1 MCHED
6 FLELPCRSESA
17 RVGRRRVVER
27 LGEWGITPDDVA
39 YPQLHSVALVASE
52 LLTNAVKF
60 CTGKIRVNL
69 TAHHD
74 HIEIAVTDD
83 NPQLAEVKHSDP
95 LSTGG
100 RGLQLV
106 QSMAETWG
114 QRRGDCEKTVWAR
127 LTIPAGSRV
136 AYGCAQ
142 LDPASQ
148 G

>member
-1 MCHED
+1 
-6 FLELPCRSESA
+6 
-17 RVGRRRVVER
+17 

-39 YPQLHSVALVASE
+39 YPQLHSVALVATE
-52 LLTNAVKF
+52 LVTNAVKF
-60 CTGKIRVNL
+60 CTGKIRVHL

-83 NPQLAEVKHSDP
+83 NPQLAEIKSSDP

-106 QSMAETWG
+106 QSMAEKWG
-114 QRRGDCEKTVWAR
+114 QRRDDGEKTVWAR
-127 LTIPAGSRV
+127 LTIPPGSSV
-136 AYGCAQ
+136 AHGCAQ
-142 LDPASQ
+142 LTPTSP